1 MGDRAIQ
8 AINQAWTDVVDLA
21 VQAVLTGSLGNH
33 LCDFFYFQYGVQ
45 ALVIAVSIA
54 DVL

>member
-8 AINQAWTDVVDLA
+8 AINQAWTDVADLA

-33 LCDFFYFQYGVQ
+33 PVIFFISSMGCRPW
-45 ALVIAVSIA
+45 
-54 DVL
+54 